1 MFFSPNH
8 LKAGCY
14 LTISSEP
21 RPSIVVFKRTTS
33 ISEEIWFK
41 VVFSETMIF
50 LKIKYINS
58 VWSSCSS
65 LGFLW
70 RVLFTVKKKKKS
82 ADRTIS

>member
-50 LKIKYINS
+50 LKIKYKF
-58 VWSSCSS
+58 CMEFMFFTGFS
-65 LGFLW
+65 LEGSFHSQ
-70 RVLFTVKKKKKS
+70 KKNLQ
-82 ADRTIS
+82 IEQ